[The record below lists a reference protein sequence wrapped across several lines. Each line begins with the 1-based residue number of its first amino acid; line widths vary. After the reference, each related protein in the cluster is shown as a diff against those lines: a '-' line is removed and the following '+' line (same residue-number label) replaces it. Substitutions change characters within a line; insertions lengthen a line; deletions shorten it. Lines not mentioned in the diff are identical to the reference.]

1 MADVQKVKDAFFN
14 KQVRCALLCE
24 VFCEK
29 TNDQLKK
36 FQEEFANDS
45 NNSHPH
51 KEDTQP
57 VALTQYV
64 TKMIADKSVRSFLTR
79 VLADPYTRADLSERE
94 NSTSVDTTRAED
106 DAAKL
111 KVKKLKPEVFL
122 DVFLGEG
129 GSMTFSQVKETVDKF
144 GGEDDFIEKLEDSF
158 GSPFQDLCVRYIE
171 FALKTENPV

>member
-1 MADVQKVKDAFFN
+1 M
-14 KQVRCALLCE
+14 
-24 VFCEK
+24 
-29 TNDQLKK
+29 
-36 FQEEFANDS
+36 
-45 NNSHPH
+45 
-51 KEDTQP
+51 
-57 VALTQYV
+57 ALTQYV
-64 TKMIADKSVRSFLTR
+64 TQMIADKSARSFLTR

-129 GSMTFSQVKETVDKF
+129 GSLTFSQVKDKF

>member
-1 MADVQKVKDAFFN
+1 MCSALWGVLWEN
-14 KQVRCALLCE
+14 KRP
-24 VFCEK
+24 
-29 TNDQLKK
+29 TKK
-36 FQEEFANDS
+36 KEEFANDS
-45 NNSHPH
+45 NNAHAH

-79 VLADPYTRADLSERE
+79 VSADPYTRADLSERE

-106 DAAKL
+106 DVAKL

-129 GSMTFSQVKETVDKF
+129 AGGSMTFSQVIETVDKF